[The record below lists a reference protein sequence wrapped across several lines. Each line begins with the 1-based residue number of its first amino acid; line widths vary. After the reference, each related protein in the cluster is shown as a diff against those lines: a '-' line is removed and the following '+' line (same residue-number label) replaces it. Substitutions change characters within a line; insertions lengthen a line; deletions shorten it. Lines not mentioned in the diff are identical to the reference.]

1 MYQVKTVSLL
11 ILRYPSLIIFLLFSV
26 HEHMWLTGGYGI
38 WGKEEYLK
46 RYWSVVNW
54 DKVSR
59 ILELW
64 TPNSVRDPAA
74 VNQFGQARGTLGVVG
89 RDMRLR

>member
-1 MYQVKTVSLL
+1 
-11 ILRYPSLIIFLLFSV
+11 
-26 HEHMWLTGGYGI
+26 MWLAGGYGI

-54 DKVSR
+54 AKVSR

-64 TPNSVRDPAA
+64 TPNSIRADRTVVDR
-74 VNQFGQARGTLGVVG
+74 FGTGIF
-89 RDMRLR
+89 